1 MMAAPADSQ
10 RERAVSMLKRA
21 YAEGRLDHDEFEAR
35 AHRALAARTP
45 LELQL
50 QLRGLLADDIGRRA
64 RRAAR
69 VAGVAVSWVFFSV
82 FLAVSFVVA
91 LIATHASAWTL
102 AFPLAWL
109 LVSALA
115 VRAARRG

>member
-1 MMAAPADSQ
+1 MAAPADSQ
-10 RERAVSMLKRA
+10 RERAVTVLKRA

-35 AHRALAARTP
+35 AHRALAARSAV
-45 LELQL
+45 ELQL
-50 QLRGLLADDIGRRA
+50 QLRGLLADDVRRRA

-69 VAGVAVSWVFFSV
+69 IAGVAFSWAIFSV

-91 LIATHASAWTL
+91 LVATHASAWTL

-109 LVSALA
+109 VVTALA
-115 VRAARRG
+115 VRAARR

>member
-1 MMAAPADSQ
+1 MARPPESQ
-10 RERAVSMLKRA
+10 RERAVTVLKRA

-35 AHRALAARTP
+35 AHRALAARTA

-50 QLRGLLADDIGRRA
+50 QLRGLVADDVRRRA
-64 RRAAR
+64 RRAAHL
-69 VAGVAVSWVFFSV
+69 AGVVISWVFFSI

-91 LIATHASAWTL
+91 LVATHASAWTL

-109 LVSALA
+109 AVSALA
-115 VRAARRG
+115 LRAVRRS